1 MSDILVMQ
9 GGAIKA
15 LGKSTFE
22 GKSIGKLGGKLCRFT
37 TPDQA
42 DSYGDVF
49 DVKTDYGL
57 AVGETMKSPV
67 YYHHALDPQ
76 ISAMKLGMG
85 TLTMGTD
92 GVDIEAEIDLNNA
105 VAAEKY
111 DMAVKGLLGWSS
123 GTAAHLVK
131 RQQIAVKNGKP
142 INHVLTW
149 PLGLDA
155 SLTPTPAERRNV
167 AVALKSLEAEMAS
180 VSPEDAATAQA
191 AQLRWLQSENESL
204 NAELNAVRVTAMRRE
219 QMHYIEVMSGLVG

>member
-22 GKSIGKLGGKLCRFT
+22 GKTIGKLGGKLCRFT

-49 DVKTDYGL
+49 DIKTDFGL

-67 YYHHALDPQ
+67 YFHHALDPK

-92 GVDIEAEIDLNNA
+92 GVDIEAEIDLSNP

-111 DMAVKGLLGWSS
+111 EAAVKGLLGWSS

-131 RQQIAVKNGKP
+131 REQIAVKNGKP

-167 AVALKSLEAEMAS
+167 AVALKSLEDEITESEKNAPNIA
-180 VSPEDAATAQA
+180 
-191 AQLRWLQSENESL
+191 WLQSEL
-204 NAELNAVRVTAMRRE
+204 KTAQDELNKIRMAAMRRE
-219 QMHYIEVMSGLVG
+219 QMAFIAQLSDLKK